1 MNLFKRN
8 CQVLVVAPI
17 GKHVGTSYSHL
28 RTETNRTNN
37 GTFRKNY
44 NGIDIK
50 MTVSSKIRVQID
62 AKHKGHRT
70 DL

>member
-1 MNLFKRN
+1 M
-8 CQVLVVAPI
+8 VVAPI